1 MAAGFLLMGGTGEE
15 QKPLKQAKHNVV
27 GTTTTSGGGAD
38 SASLV
43 SAPQP

>member
-1 MAAGFLLMGGTGEE
+1 MMNAVMGGAGEE
-15 QKPLKQAKHNVV
+15 QKPLKQAKHNVS
-27 GTTTTSGGGAD
+27 TTTTSGGEAD